1 MNEWIKNA
9 ESRNI
14 SYHMLGNNNT
24 CTVLEKCYTRCLKNA
39 ISCQITPLWHAD
51 LWELFYIC
59 DNALLFSIGI

>member
-1 MNEWIKNA
+1 MNKNA
-9 ESRNI
+9 ESRDI

-24 CTVLEKCYTRCLKNA
+24 CTVLEKFYTWRLKNA
-39 ISCQITPLWHAD
+39 ISLAKLPGLWHD